1 MTLFQ
6 KSWKGLVTCFL
17 IMENRRM
24 DVKIQNVDVW
34 KIGLPQR
41 IYQSVHR
48 VHRVTWAILYYIYW
62 ALFAKD
68 LNIKFWS
75 LILVHHS
82 WDMDR
87 KMCWWCMG
95 NMRIC
100 TGKVIKLKAYCV
112 CKPVIYGVTHVVFG
126 QIAQYIVAYSN
137 CFICEDTMYLTQFCK
152 PIKVNV

>member
-17 IMENRRM
+17 IMGNKRM
-24 DVKIQNVDVW
+24 AVKIQNVDVW

-112 CKPVIYGVTHVVFG
+112 CKPFIYGVTHVVFG

-152 PIKVNV
+152 PFKVNV